1 MLFIKF
7 IDTNEPDMNQSNQ
20 TESEEIQNDEVVGS
34 AIKWSLG
41 VFLVLVAA
49 GILIWLL
56 TKKPPELV
64 AEKAGPT
71 ELPTERV
78 KPSLE
83 IPEVLFTEIT
93 EQAGIDFVHE
103 NGADGEKLL
112 PETMGGGGAFL
123 DFDNDGDQDLLCINS
138 NIWPWAKQQPEKQPT
153 SALYANDGTGK
164 FSSVTAGSG
173 LDVALYGNG
182 VACGDFD
189 NDNDV
194 DVFISCLG
202 LNHLF
207 RNDGGGKF
215 SDITTES
222 GVGGSETEWST
233 SCGWF
238 DYDNDGDL
246 DLFVANYIQWSRELD
261 VSMEFTLDG
270 ALRAYGR
277 PTDFTGAFPYLYRNE
292 GAGRFTDVSE
302 QSGVQVRDPNTKV
315 PASKSLGVTFCD
327 VNADGRLD
335 IIVANDTVQNLLFV
349 SQADGTFLE
358 SAATA
363 GVAFQGIPGQR
374 ASTQNSVPGAMD
386 GQAIWMKVPSGN
398 GVFNVAPNGANTG
411 AVWTDT
417 GQVVNPGAV
426 TGDNYTIAFTV
437 AAGVTTYSVTNTT
450 TATTVATGQPF
461 VSGQAIAFDGLSM
474 VVNGTPQNADAV
486 QVSPSTTLDMFK
498 VMDDAISGIRNAT
511 TGSTAS
517 QAVATALT
525 QIDSGMDRLQAA
537 QGQAGE
543 WLNRADTIADAQKR
557 QTVQLEADR
566 VRAEDLD
573 MVKGISDFQKIQ
585 TGYQAALQSY
595 ASVQK
600 MSLFNFIN

>member
-1 MLFIKF
+1 MRLGTSHTYDSALEQLMKRQVEMASQQEKLTSGKRVNRASDDPTGASQAERALTRMSRLESDQRTLSLQTNALTMAESTLGESTNLVQRFRELVVSAGNTSYNTRDRATIAQQLTGLRDQIFSLANKTDSNGIPLFGGL
-7 IDTNEPDMNQSNQ
+7 
-20 TESEEIQNDEVVGS
+20 GS
-34 AIKWSLG
+34 AS
-41 VFLVLVAA
+41 A
-49 GILIWLL
+49 
-56 TKKPPELV
+56 P
-64 AEKAGPT
+64 
-71 ELPTERV
+71 
-78 KPSLE
+78 
-83 IPEVLFTEIT
+83 
-93 EQAGIDFVHE
+93 
-103 NGADGEKLL
+103 
-112 PETMGGGGAFL
+112 FL
-123 DFDNDGDQDLLCINS
+123 D
-138 NIWPWAKQQPEKQPT
+138 
-153 SALYANDGTGK
+153 
-164 FSSVTAGSG
+164 
-173 LDVALYGNG
+173 
-182 VACGDFD
+182 
-189 NDNDV
+189 
-194 DVFISCLG
+194 
-202 LNHLF
+202 
-207 RNDGGGKF
+207 
-215 SDITTES
+215 
-222 GVGGSETEWST
+222 
-233 SCGWF
+233 
-238 DYDNDGDL
+238 
-246 DLFVANYIQWSRELD
+246 
-261 VSMEFTLDG
+261 
-270 ALRAYGR
+270 
-277 PTDFTGAFPYLYRNE
+277 
-292 GAGRFTDVSE
+292 
-302 QSGVQVRDPNTKV
+302 
-315 PASKSLGVTFCD
+315 
-327 VNADGRLD
+327 
-335 IIVANDTVQNLLFV
+335 
-349 SQADGTFLE
+349 
-358 SAATA
+358 ATA

>member
-1 MLFIKF
+1 MRLGTSHTYDSALEQLMKRQVEMASQQEKLTSGKRVNRASDDPTGASQAERALTRMSRLESDQRTLSLQTNALTMAESTLGESTNLVQRFRELVVSAGNTSYNTRDRATIAQQLTGLRDQIFSLANKTDSNGIPLFGGL
-7 IDTNEPDMNQSNQ
+7 
-20 TESEEIQNDEVVGS
+20 GS
-34 AIKWSLG
+34 AS
-41 VFLVLVAA
+41 A
-49 GILIWLL
+49 
-56 TKKPPELV
+56 P
-64 AEKAGPT
+64 
-71 ELPTERV
+71 
-78 KPSLE
+78 
-83 IPEVLFTEIT
+83 
-93 EQAGIDFVHE
+93 
-103 NGADGEKLL
+103 
-112 PETMGGGGAFL
+112 FL
-123 DFDNDGDQDLLCINS
+123 D
-138 NIWPWAKQQPEKQPT
+138 
-153 SALYANDGTGK
+153 
-164 FSSVTAGSG
+164 
-173 LDVALYGNG
+173 
-182 VACGDFD
+182 
-189 NDNDV
+189 
-194 DVFISCLG
+194 
-202 LNHLF
+202 
-207 RNDGGGKF
+207 
-215 SDITTES
+215 
-222 GVGGSETEWST
+222 
-233 SCGWF
+233 
-238 DYDNDGDL
+238 
-246 DLFVANYIQWSRELD
+246 
-261 VSMEFTLDG
+261 
-270 ALRAYGR
+270 
-277 PTDFTGAFPYLYRNE
+277 
-292 GAGRFTDVSE
+292 
-302 QSGVQVRDPNTKV
+302 
-315 PASKSLGVTFCD
+315 
-327 VNADGRLD
+327 
-335 IIVANDTVQNLLFV
+335 
-349 SQADGTFLE
+349 
-358 SAATA
+358 ATA
-363 GVAFQGIPGQR
+363 GVVFQGIPGQR